1 MVVGVIVVRFIG
13 IGVGV
18 DIVIIYRF
26 MFIRVWGVFIDIVL
40 VMVVIKFRRID
51 IGVVSDFI
59 VVCFFVLIGRGF
71 IVVDVGFVETIS
83 VVFGIY
89 VFVRVIRVDIGIF
102 RMILSGFVF
111 VIVFIVVAIY
121 RLKVKYDKMVKVYI
135 RIILNFLF
143 IDLWS
148 DYKWVSEFISK
159 FLRIVVGEVCEVCGG
174 WVCSIVMIGVGIVGV

>member
-1 MVVGVIVVRFIG
+1 
-13 IGVGV
+13 
-18 DIVIIYRF
+18 
-26 MFIRVWGVFIDIVL
+26 
-40 VMVVIKFRRID
+40 MVVIKFRRID

-121 RLKVKYDKMVKVYI
+121 RLKVKYNKMVKVYI
-135 RIILNFLF
+135 RIVLNFLF
-143 IDLWS
+143 FDLWS
-148 DYKWVSEFISK
+148 DYK
-159 FLRIVVGEVCEVCGG
+159 
-174 WVCSIVMIGVGIVGV
+174 